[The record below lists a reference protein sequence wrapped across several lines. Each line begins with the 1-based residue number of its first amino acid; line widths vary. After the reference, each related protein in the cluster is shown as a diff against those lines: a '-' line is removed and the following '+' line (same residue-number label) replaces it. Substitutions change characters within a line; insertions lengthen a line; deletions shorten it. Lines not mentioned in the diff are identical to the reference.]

1 VNIMD
6 LESLLN
12 SFESEDDLGVVI
24 RTHIVIENYLRDL
37 IKSFLINE
45 DYFEASKLEYFQVVQ
60 MALALGLQPRFES
73 SLNTLGK
80 LRNKFAHELRDEL
93 NNSDVKNFYE
103 TLDSNEKQMLQDNT
117 LAVHKELG
125 LKVKSH
131 KKLEARQQFINI
143 IALLAAAL
151 SKACEEAK
159 GV

>member
-1 VNIMD
+1 MN
-6 LESLLN
+6 LESLFS

-37 IKSFLINE
+37 IKNFLVDE
-45 DYFEASKLEYFQVVQ
+45 KYFEATKLEYFQVVQ
-60 MALALGLQPRFES
+60 MALAFGLQPRFES
-73 SLNTLGK
+73 SLNALGK

-93 NNSDVKNFYE
+93 SRCDVTNFYE
-103 TLDSNEKQMLQDNT
+103 TLDSNEKQMLQEST

-131 KKLEARQQFINI
+131 KKLEARQQFINM

-151 SKACEEAK
+151 SKACKEAK
-159 GV
+159 G